1 MAHGCSKCDAL
12 LKAAEEHEW
21 KLAILLGEW
30 RITLAELRGEPTDP
44 LASAESLAAK
54 LRQERASAE
63 HAAIEAARKLAEAEI
78 EARKLSEA
86 ENGRRLAEAAR
97 EAQAGRDTS
106 KLAQDSA
113 QAAEKRASEA
123 ERRLAEL
130 VERAEKDKSAL
141 EVVATAKS
149 AAEHRAEEAE
159 KRLAE
164 AMEKAVRDAKSAAER
179 PAIAKVASVET
190 PAAVELEKD
199 PEHEL
204 EEGCRTIFALC
215 DPEGDQSTTVSTF
228 VECCRKYDYI
238 ARFCNVM
245 NTADD
250 EMYLI
255 FGAST
260 KRWDYD
266 ELKGAISKSR
276 GTCSS
281 FMDES
286 HKIDAI
292 YSSMDIDGGGT
303 ISMHELSAFCIKHPK
318 VAEMAGLG
326 LKKPARNPGGEAR
339 LVRVGTDVL
348 YKNICDGDQTIS
360 RANFHGYVKAH
371 RASKP

>member
-54 LRQERASAE
+54 LRQERATAE

-78 EARKLSEA
+78 EARKLAEA

-106 KLAQDSA
+106 KLAQDNA
-113 QAAEKRASEA
+113 QAAEKRAFEA

-141 EVVATAKS
+141 EVVAAAKS
-149 AAEHRAEEAE
+149 IAEHRAEEAE

-164 AMEKAVRDAKSAAER
+164 AMERAVKDAQSAAEQ
-179 PAIAKVASVET
+179 PAIAKKASVET
-190 PAAVELEKD
+190 TPAVEVGVDAEQ
-199 PEHEL
+199 EL

-215 DPEGDQSTTVSTF
+215 DPQGDRHTTVSIF
-228 VECCRKYDYI
+228 LACCRKYDHI

-245 NTADD
+245 SSTDD
-250 EMYLI
+250 EVYLI

-260 KRWDYD
+260 KRLDYD
-266 ELKGAISKSR
+266 ELKAAISKSR
-276 GTCSS
+276 GASSS

-286 HKIDAI
+286 QKIDTI
-292 YSSMDIDGGGT
+292 YTSMDIDGGGT
-303 ISMHELSAFCIKHPK
+303 ISMHELSAFCIKHPN
-318 VAEMAGLG
+318 VAQMAGLG
-326 LKKPARNPGGEAR
+326 LKKPISSSGSGPRLAR
-339 LVRVGTDVL
+339 VSSDVL

-360 RANFHGYVKAH
+360 RAKFHDYVKAH
-371 RASKP
+371 RTSQP